1 MDNPFKHKT
10 FKTFR
15 LVNIRYGGLSD
26 KHYLRITQTR
36 NRNIVANEVKIERF
50 EREEMKVVLMGD
62 LFIEV
67 MERGAVRDSRISRIN
82 YNLSFL
88 KCKKGVYSASF
99 QGKEVSGKQQ
109 DY

>member
-1 MDNPFKHKT
+1 
-10 FKTFR
+10 
-15 LVNIRYGGLSD
+15 
-26 KHYLRITQTR
+26 
-36 NRNIVANEVKIERF
+36 
-50 EREEMKVVLMGD
+50 MKVVLMGD

-82 YNLSFL
+82 FNLAFL

-99 QGKEVSGKQQ
+99 QGKEVSGKKE

>member
-1 MDNPFKHKT
+1 
-10 FKTFR
+10 
-15 LVNIRYGGLSD
+15 
-26 KHYLRITQTR
+26 
-36 NRNIVANEVKIERF
+36 
-50 EREEMKVVLMGD
+50 MKVVLMGD

-99 QGKEVSGKQQ
+99 QGKEVSGKK
-109 DY
+109 